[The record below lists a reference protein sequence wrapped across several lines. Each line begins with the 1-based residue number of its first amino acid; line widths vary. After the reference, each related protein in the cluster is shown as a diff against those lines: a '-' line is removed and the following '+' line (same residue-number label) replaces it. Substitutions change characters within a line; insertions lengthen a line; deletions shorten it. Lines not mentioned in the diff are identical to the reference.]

1 MASVDI
7 SLIILFKASMIIDY
21 LLEYIKE
28 HTCTIIEYSTPFTA
42 DIFSN
47 SLVLTLL
54 F

>member
-1 MASVDI
+1 MTSVDI
-7 SLIILFKASMIIDY
+7 SLIILFKASIIDY